1 MKNRKI
7 SIKLFI
13 SIIAVAVVATSPGM
27 LMAEL
32 EEITVTARKKQET
45 LIDAPL
51 AVSVFGEEE
60 LQNAG
65 YTDILEISKATPGLF
80 LEDYNQAPARV
91 NTTPR
96 FRGVFFS
103 SGSRLLQTATVFLD
117 GIYLSGGEQTIGVN
131 ELERV
136 EIIKGPQ
143 SALFGRNTFSGA
155 INYVTKDPTEEF
167 RGDIDL
173 MVASE
178 DEYRVGLGIE
188 GGITENILGRFS
200 ANFDHDGGD
209 WSNNAVPGEE
219 LGDTENYAINGSLIF
234 KPSERAR
241 IKLRGSYRE
250 VDDGTPAFIATAGI
264 AAHNFGGFAVDA
276 NGVIDPNDSVIPGG
290 GGRTESVFSGTITAP
305 SESASTFG
313 VNVDQANIDRF
324 RAAYLGD
331 PRLTPQAASLKYNV
345 LNTNE
350 TGLQLDS
357 TRFDVHADFDL
368 TDNISLSFLGG
379 YNEEA
384 FGYWSDFDS
393 TADVSFFSFT
403 SQEIED
409 TSLEVRLS
417 GSGDKF
423 DWTLGASRTDIEIL
437 GVSGTANFFGP
448 TIMFGGI
455 FGTEPVT
462 TGAITTGFFGS
473 LDYRF
478 TDQFSA
484 TLELRRAEDEISD
497 GALSI
502 SPATINST
510 LPRFTVKYEPNDTN
524 TVYATFSEGNL
535 PGGFNPEI
543 GELDGVQLAELA
555 ALAPGA
561 GLTYEE
567 ESLTNYELGWKTVMA
582 DGSLSMNV
590 AAFFMK
596 REDEIFRSIELV
608 TDTTPMAPNPF
619 RTVAFTS
626 NGAATDITGVEV
638 DFTWAA
644 SDNFTM
650 GGSLAYVDA
659 EITSFPEGAGTGDF
673 GDIFGSAANVEGQE
687 APRYAPVQISLNGT
701 YEQACDFM
709 NFNSWYTRG
718 DVLYNSK
725 YYDSVANTTE
735 LDAATEANLR
745 FGLRGDNLTA
755 ELFVTNLFDEDS
767 PTAGSNFADIS
778 NAVRTR
784 PGGFFDFSREGTTV
798 GLRDKRQ
805 VGVRLKYNF

>member
-1 MKNRKI
+1 MKIRTF
-7 SIKLFI
+7 SIKIIVSSVAL
-13 SIIAVAVVATSPGM
+13 IIAATASPVI
-27 LMAEL
+27 AEL
-32 EEITVTARKKQET
+32 EEITVTARKKEET

-65 YTDILEISKATPGLF
+65 YTDILQISKATPGLF
-80 LEDYNQAPARV
+80 IEDYNQAGARV
-91 NTTPR
+91 ETTPR

-173 MVASE
+173 MLASE
-178 DEYRVGLGIE
+178 DEYRIGLGIE
-188 GGITENILGRFS
+188 GGITDSITGRFS

-209 WSNNAVPGEE
+209 WNNNAVPGDD
-219 LGDTENYAINGSLIF
+219 LGDTENFAVNGSLIF
-234 KPSERAR
+234 KPSDRAR

-250 VDDGTPAFIATAGI
+250 VDDGTPAFVATAGI

-290 GGRTESVFSGTITAP
+290 GGRTESVFNGTVTAP
-305 SESASTFG
+305 DESAGTFG
-313 VNVDQANIDRF
+313 LNVDQANIDRF
-324 RAAYLGD
+324 RAAYLADG
-331 PRLTPQAASLKYNV
+331 RYTPQAATLKYNV

-357 TRFDVHADFDL
+357 TRFDVHADFDISE
-368 TDNISLSFLGG
+368 NISLSFLGG

-384 FGYWSDFDS
+384 YGYWSDFDN
-393 TADVSFFSFT
+393 TANTSFFSFI

-409 TSLEVRLS
+409 TSLEIRLS

-423 DWTLGASRTDIEIL
+423 DWTLGASRVDIEIL
-437 GVSGTANFFGP
+437 GVSGTASFFGP
-448 TIMFGGI
+448 TIMFGDI
-455 FGTEPVT
+455 FRTDPFK

-478 TDQFSA
+478 NEQLSA

-497 GALSI
+497 GDLSI

-510 LPRFTVKYEPNDTN
+510 LPRFTLKYEPNDTN
-524 TVYATFSEGNL
+524 TIYGTFSEGNL
-535 PGGFNPEI
+535 PGGFNPQI
-543 GELDGVQLAELA
+543 GTLDAVQLAELA
-555 ALAPGA
+555 VLAPGA

-567 ESLTNYELGWKTVMA
+567 ESLTNYELGWKTVFA
-582 DGSLSMNV
+582 DGRAAMNV

-596 REDEIFRSIELV
+596 REDEIFRSIEVV
-608 TDTTPMAPNPF
+608 TDTTPMAPNPQ

-626 NGAATDITGVEV
+626 NGASTDIKGLEV
-638 DFTWAA
+638 DFSWAA
-644 SDNFTM
+644 TDNFTM
-650 GGSLAYVDA
+650 GGSLAYVDSKIA
-659 EITSFPEGAGTGDF
+659 SFPAGAGTGDF

-687 APRYAPVQISLNGT
+687 APRYAPIQISLNGT

-718 DVLYNSK
+718 DIFYNSK
-725 YYDSVANTTE
+725 FYDSVSNTAE

-745 FGLRGDNLTA
+745 FGMRGDNLTA
-755 ELFVTNLFDEDS
+755 ELFVTNLFDEDA
-767 PTAGSNFADIS
+767 PTAGSNFADLS

-784 PGGFFDFSREGTTV
+784 PGGFFDFSREGTVV